1 MTVIPV
7 DLEGARILVTNDDGY
22 SAAGIAV
29 LTRIART
36 FTDDV
41 WVVAPETNQSGTGH
55 SLTLQRPLRLR
66 EVEERRFAVDGTPTD
81 CVLLAVNVV
90 LKDKPP
96 ALVLSGVNQGY
107 NLAEDVRYSG
117 TISAAMEGMMLGI
130 PSIALS
136 QFVPPDGKA
145 PWDTAETHAPDLIRR
160 ICAAGWPT
168 DTVISVNFPACGPE
182 AVTGVRATAQ
192 GRQKTGDQIVRGT
205 DPRGRSYFWVGAML
219 KTRDAEPGS
228 DVAAVAENAI
238 SVTPVAL
245 NATDRGALETL
256 KGVLG

>member
-1 MTVIPV
+1 MTDRPV
-7 DLEGARILVTNDDGY
+7 ALDGARILVTNDDGY
-22 SAAGIAV
+22 AAPGIAV

-55 SLTLQRPLRLR
+55 SLTLLRPLRLR
-66 EVEERRFAVDGTPTD
+66 QVEERRFAVDGTPTD
-81 CVLLAVNVV
+81 SVLLAVNEV
-90 LKDKPP
+90 LKDRHPT
-96 ALVLSGVNQGY
+96 LVLSGINNGY
-107 NLAEDVRYSG
+107 NLGEDVRYSG

-136 QFVPPDGKA
+136 QYVPPDGQA
-145 PWDTAETHAPDLIRR
+145 PWETAETHAPDLIRR
-160 ICAAGWPT
+160 LCAAGWPE
-168 DTVISVNFPACGPE
+168 DTVISVNFPACAPQ

-192 GRQKTGDQIVRGT
+192 GRQKIGDEIVRGT
-205 DPRGRSYFWVGAML
+205 DPRGRPYFWVGAML

-228 DVAAVAENAI
+228 DMAAVRDNVI

-245 NATDRGALETL
+245 DATDRAALARLKGAL
-256 KGVLG
+256 G

>member
-1 MTVIPV
+1 MSNRPV
-7 DLEGARILVTNDDGY
+7 ALEDARILVTNDDGY

-36 FTDDV
+36 FSDDV

-66 EVEERRFAVDGTPTD
+66 QIEERRYAVDGTPTD
-81 CVLLAVNVV
+81 CVLLAVNEV
-90 LKDKPP
+90 LKDRRP

-160 ICAAGWPT
+160 LCSGGWPA
-168 DTVISVNFPACGPE
+168 DTVISVNFPACGQD

-192 GRQKTGDQIVRGT
+192 GRQKTGDEIVRGT
-205 DPRGRSYFWVGAML
+205 DPRGRPYFWVGAMR
-219 KTRDAEPGS
+219 KNGEAEPGS
-228 DVAAVAENAI
+228 DIAAVAENAI
-238 SVTPVAL
+238 SVTPVGL
-245 NATDRGALETL
+245 DATDRGALEDL
-256 KGVLG
+256 KGALG

>member
-1 MTVIPV
+1 MINRPV
-7 DLEGARILVTNDDGY
+7 ELDGARILVTNDDGY

-66 EVEERRFAVDGTPTD
+66 EVEDRRFAVDGTPTD
-81 CVLLAVNVV
+81 CVLLAINEV
-90 LKDKPP
+90 LTDKAPT
-96 ALVLSGVNQGY
+96 LVLSGINQGY
-107 NLAEDVRYSG
+107 NLGEDVRYSG
-117 TISAAMEGMMLGI
+117 TISAAMEGMMLGT

-136 QFVPPDGKA
+136 QFVPAEGTP
-145 PWDTAETHAPDLIRR
+145 PWETAETHAPNLIRR
-160 ICAAGWPT
+160 LCANGWPT
-168 DTVISVNFPACGPE
+168 DTVLSVNFPACGPGD
-182 AVTGVRATAQ
+182 VTGVRATSQ
-192 GRQKTGDQIVRGT
+192 GRLKTGDRIVRGT
-205 DPRGRSYFWVGAML
+205 DPRGRPYFWVGAML
-219 KTRDAEPGS
+219 KTRDGEPES
-228 DVAAVAENAI
+228 DVAAVRDNAI

-245 NATDRGALETL
+245 DATDRAALATL